1 MARKNKKIFSPHDLP
16 EKKKF
21 NEQASLSF
29 FFWWWTNFF
38 REKIRRREIWWYILK
53 FLGLDSAGW

>member
-1 MARKNKKIFSPHDLP
+1 MARKNKKIFSPYDLP

-21 NEQASLSF
+21 NEQASLSL
-29 FFWWWTNFF
+29 FWWWTNFF

-53 FLGLDSAGW
+53 FLGLDSASW